1 MATQPNINI
10 IEFASQ
16 DVNLKYSGKPN
27 KAEPSHT
34 LKTVGLDKNQAVTAE
49 NLNYLF
55 DTISK
60 WQTYFKD
67 KVSEFDTEIN
77 TLKNQIE
84 KERVSVGEIIEIT
97 GDSTNP
103 SVLKGYGTW
112 VSFGSGQVLVGAGSH
127 TDDRGE
133 SKAWT
138 DGQSEG
144 EYNHVQTVDEIA
156 THTHAASVP
165 PHSHEI
171 LGSTESSPSPNP
183 VEGGSVAG
191 EEAAIAAAYTNSGK
205 GGNKVIKDANLSVSV
220 NNTGTSSPMNNI
232 QPSITVYRWKRTE

>member
-1 MATQPNINI
+1 MATQPNIDI
-10 IEFASQ
+10 IEFASK

-27 KAEPSHT
+27 KAEPSST
-34 LKTVGLDKNQAVTAE
+34 LKTLGLDRDQAVTAE

-60 WQTYFKD
+60 WQNYFKE
-67 KVSEFDTEIN
+67 KISELE
-77 TLKNQIE
+77 NQVE
-84 KERVSVGEIIEIT
+84 KERVSIGEIIEIT

-103 SVLKGYGTW
+103 SVLKGYGVW
-112 VSFGSGQVLVGAGSH
+112 ESFGSGQVLVGVGSH
-127 TDDRGE
+127 KDDRGE

-144 EYNHVQTVDEIA
+144 EYKHVQTVDEIA

-171 LGSTESSPSPNP
+171 YGSTESSPSPNP

-191 EEAAIAAAYTNSGK
+191 EEAAVGAAYTNSGK
-205 GGNKVIKDANLSVSV
+205 GGNKIIKDATLSVSV
-220 NNTGTSSPMNNI
+220 GNTGASSPMNNI
-232 QPSITVYRWKRTE
+232 QPSIAVYRWKRTK